1 MRKTGHTVNYKK
13 ANKLLKTIRE
23 LEYGL
28 MRKGRAKP
36 VDYFL
41 NRCLNNIEK
50 IKALPIEDGSMA
62 DKDWFLEQAWLVYLK
77 LQEVKNSEGET
88 QDYAYR
94 EIAISNLS
102 DDDGTEYEN
111 IMQSPQSANVRSGGR
126 GFARVDWRTMGF
138 AVTKKYDTLRGWYR
152 TVWPKGYNVLKNLE
166 DTDYW
171 VFKNGSKTKKIK
183 HR

>member
-1 MRKTGHTVNYKK
+1 MRKTGHIVNYRK
-13 ANKLLKTIRE
+13 ANKLLKTIRQ

-41 NRCLNNIEK
+41 NRCLNNIEY
-50 IKALPIEDGSMA
+50 IKALPIDESDTG

-77 LQEVKNSEGET
+77 FQEVKVLEGET

-94 EIAISNLS
+94 EVALSNLT
-102 DDDGTEYEN
+102 DDDAATYEN
-111 IMQSPQSANVRSGGR
+111 LMESPVANARSGGL
-126 GFARVDWRTMGF
+126 GFARVTWDAMG
-138 AVTKKYDTLRGWYR
+138 VRSGQKYDRLRGWFR
-152 TVWPKGYNVLKNLE
+152 TVWPKGYSILSNLE

-171 VFKNGSKTKKIK
+171 IFKK
-183 HR
+183 

>member
-1 MRKTGHTVNYKK
+1 MRKTGHIVNYKK
-13 ANKLLKTIRE
+13 ASKLLKTVRQ

-41 NRCLNNIEK
+41 NRCLDNIEK
-50 IKALPIEDGSMA
+50 IKALPADEDSTG

-77 LQEVKNSEGET
+77 FQEVRALEGET

-94 EIAISNLS
+94 EVAVSNLS
-102 DDDGTEYEN
+102 EADNKTYDNLMEPS
-111 IMQSPQSANVRSGGR
+111 IANVRSGGL
-126 GFARVDWRTMGF
+126 GYARVDWNTMGV
-138 AVTKKYDTLRGWYR
+138 ATGQKYDRLRGWFR
-152 TVWPKGYNVLKNLE
+152 TVWPSGYKFERNLE

-171 VFKNGSKTKKIK
+171 VFKNDPNEKKTKC
-183 HR
+183 R

>member
-1 MRKTGHTVNYKK
+1 MRKTGHIINYRK

-50 IKALPIEDGSMA
+50 IKALPTDEDGGG

-77 LQEVKNSEGET
+77 FQEVRALEGET

-94 EIAISNLS
+94 EVAVSNLS
-102 DDDGTEYEN
+102 EEDNKTYDNLMEPST
-111 IMQSPQSANVRSGGR
+111 ANVRSGGL
-126 GFARVDWRTMGF
+126 GFARVDWKTMGV
-138 AVTKKYDTLRGWYR
+138 ATGKKYDRLRGWFR
-152 TVWPKGYNVLKNLE
+152 TVWPRGYNFSRNLE

-171 VFKNGSKTKKIK
+171 VFKNDPNEKKTK
-183 HR
+183 RR

>member
-1 MRKTGHTVNYKK
+1 MRKTGHIVNYRK
-13 ANKLLKTIRE
+13 ANKLLKTIRQ

-41 NRCLNNIEK
+41 NRCLNNIEH
-50 IKALPIEDGSMA
+50 IKALPIEEEGGG

-77 LQEVKNSEGET
+77 FQEVKTQEGET

-94 EIAISNLS
+94 EVALSNLT
-102 DDDGTEYEN
+102 DDDTATYEN
-111 IMQSPQSANVRSGGR
+111 LMEPPVANVRSGGL
-126 GFARVDWRTMGF
+126 GFARVNWDVMG
-138 AVTKKYDTLRGWYR
+138 VRSGKKYDRLRGWFR
-152 TVWPKGYNVLKNLE
+152 TVWPKGYKFLSNLE

-171 VFKNGSKTKKIK
+171 IFKK
-183 HR
+183 